1 MTSGLVLLSGVGSGG
16 YWFSSLPINLVRQ
29 PADAS
34 CSSNTLMANTHP
46 THSLSPCLVGA
57 AFASK
62 CEYNILIWT
71 SLRASVLPGKK
82 KKRFNAQ
89 CIYVSVFSKIEK
101 SYFEYEGV
109 LRNQF
114 KNK

>member
-1 MTSGLVLLSGVGSGG
+1 MTSGLVLLSGVGSGR
-16 YWFSSLPINLVRQ
+16 YWFNSLPINLVRQ

-57 AFASK
+57 AFAAK

-71 SLRASVLPGKK
+71 NLRASVLPEKK
-82 KKRFNAQ
+82 EKVQHSVYIRF
-89 CIYVSVFSKIEK
+89 
-101 SYFEYEGV
+101 GV
-109 LRNQF
+109 F
-114 KNK
+114 KNRKILF